1 MFVVQLKFSINKSRA
16 AEFMQR
22 HNDWIKAGFD
32 AGVFLVVGK
41 LQPGLGGAIVANNCS
56 LTQLQQRLGQDPFV
70 KNEVVSV
77 EILEISPVK
86 TEQRLQFLLD

>member
-1 MFVVQLKFSINKSRA
+1 MFVVQLKFSSNKAGA
-16 AEFMQR
+16 AELMQG

-32 AGVFLVVGK
+32 AGVFLLVGK

-56 LTQLQQRLGQDPFV
+56 LAQLQQRIGQDPFV
-70 KNEVVSV
+70 VNAVVSV

-86 TEQRLQFLLD
+86 AEQRLAFLLD